1 MNTTLSLLAA
11 ATTGAAEGPPAWLQ
25 YGVQF
30 GALALI
36 LYFFILRPQMQQQ
49 KTQAAKISAIKK
61 GDQVLTGGG
70 FIGKVIKV
78 DDTYAEVEL
87 APGMKVKALK
97 STITDVI
104 PPGGA
109 VAAND

>member
-1 MNTTLSLLAA
+1 MTASLLSVLAA
-11 ATTGAAEGPPAWLQ
+11 AGASAESPPVWTTFVPFVAMFAVIWFL
-25 YGVQF
+25 F
-30 GALALI
+30 W
-36 LYFFILRPQMQQQ
+36 RPQMRQQ
-49 KTQAAKISAIKK
+49 KDHRAKLAAMKR

-70 FIGKVIKV
+70 LIGKVTKV

-87 APGMKVKALK
+87 APGLKVRALK

-109 VAAND
+109 AAND

>member
-1 MNTTLSLLAA
+1 MSASLITVLAA
-11 ATTGAAEGPPAWLQ
+11 AGTSAEGPPVWTTFVPFVAMFAVIWFL
-25 YGVQF
+25 F
-30 GALALI
+30 W
-36 LYFFILRPQMQQQ
+36 RPQMRQQ
-49 KTQAAKISAIKK
+49 KEHRTKLEAMKR

-70 FIGKVIKV
+70 LIGKVVKV

-87 APGMKVKALK
+87 APGLKVRALK

-109 VAAND
+109 AAND